1 MLAGSPG
8 FSSELASRC
17 AEPRG
22 SCVKTLVRI
31 FGYLKPYWRRVILVY
46 VTLFTALA
54 LQLAIPQVLARAIDH
69 GILGKNL
76 TYLAVSALIIVVFAL
91 GQGLFTFIRSYH
103 VNVLAEKVGYDLR
116 NQLYD
121 RFQELSFSFYDRA
134 QTGQLM
140 SRATDDINQIRGMLM
155 VCLRSLV
162 QGIGTLVAVTV
173 IMLTT
178 DVPLALIALATMP
191 ILIWWTIRFGI
202 VIRPMFLS
210 VQQQFGVM
218 TSALQENVAGG
229 RVVRAF
235 AQERAESHRFEAE
248 LEELFERNMRAAKN
262 WSYNYPL
269 TLLMSGLSLTAV
281 VWFGAHQVIAGAISI
296 GTLVAFQQYTSLLNE
311 PIRWLGF
318 AINRI
323 ARAQAS
329 GDRIFEI
336 LDTRPV
342 IQNRPGAIPIDDM
355 RGRVTFDHVTFRY
368 RGAKVDALDAV
379 TFTAEPGQTIALVGP
394 TGGGKSSIISL
405 IPRFYDVAEGEVAID
420 GHDVRDLQ
428 LASLRDH
435 IGIVLQETF
444 LFGVTI
450 GQNIAYG
457 RPDAT
462 REEIVAA
469 AKAARAHD
477 FIMRMPDG
485 YDTMVG
491 ERGVSLSGGQK
502 QRVAIARALAEN
514 PKILILDDATSSVD
528 AETEYLIQ
536 QALRELMHQRT
547 SFVIA
552 QRLTTVKNA
561 DLILVLEDGKI
572 TQRGTHEELLAEPGF
587 YADLYDLQLKDQE
600 EAQREKLAEQAL
612 TSGGAAASNGGTA
625 ADGELEPATAGSE
638 SDEIT
643 SGKR

>member
-1 MLAGSPG
+1 
-8 FSSELASRC
+8 
-17 AEPRG
+17 
-22 SCVKTLVRI
+22 
-31 FGYLKPYWRRVILVY
+31 
-46 VTLFTALA
+46 
-54 LQLAIPQVLARAIDH
+54 
-69 GILGKNL
+69 
-76 TYLAVSALIIVVFAL
+76 
-91 GQGLFTFIRSYH
+91 
-103 VNVLAEKVGYDLR
+103 
-116 NQLYD
+116 
-121 RFQELSFSFYDRA
+121 
-134 QTGQLM
+134 
-140 SRATDDINQIRGMLM
+140 
-155 VCLRSLV
+155 
-162 QGIGTLVAVTV
+162 
-173 IMLTT
+173 
-178 DVPLALIALATMP
+178 MP

-368 RGAKVDALDAV
+368 RGAKVDALDDV

-561 DLILVLEDGKI
+561 DLILVLEDGRI

-587 YADLYDLQLKDQE
+587 YADLYELQLKDQE
-600 EAQREKLAEQAL
+600 EAQREKLAEEAL
-612 TSGGAAASNGGTA
+612 TGDGTTGSTAASGSDGE

>member
-1 MLAGSPG
+1 
-8 FSSELASRC
+8 
-17 AEPRG
+17 
-22 SCVKTLVRI
+22 VKTLVRI

>member
-1 MLAGSPG
+1 M
-8 FSSELASRC
+8 
-17 AEPRG
+17 
-22 SCVKTLVRI
+22 KTLLRI
-31 FGYLKPYWRRVILVY
+31 IGYLKPYWRRVILVY
-46 VTLFTALA
+46 VTLFIALA
-54 LQLAIPQVLARAIDH
+54 LQLAIPQILARAIDH
-69 GILGKNL
+69 GILGKNIGYL
-76 TYLAVSALIIVVFAL
+76 TVAALLIILFSL
-91 GQGLFTFIRSYH
+91 GQGVFTFIRSYH

-121 RFQELSFSFYDRA
+121 RFQNLSFSYYDRA

-155 VCLRSLV
+155 VSLRSLV
-162 QGIGTLVAVTV
+162 QGIGTLIAVTI
-173 IMLTT
+173 IMLAT
-178 DVPLALIALATMP
+178 DVPLALVALATMP

-248 LEELFERNMRAAKN
+248 LEELFERNMHAARN

-296 GTLVAFQQYTSLLNE
+296 GTLVAFQQYTSLMNE

-336 LDTRPV
+336 LDTKPS
-342 IQNRPGAIPIDDM
+342 IQDAPAAIPIDDM

-368 RGAKVDALDAV
+368 HGATVDALDDV

-405 IPRFYDVAEGEVAID
+405 IPRFYDVTSGEVAID
-420 GHDVRDLQ
+420 GTNVREMQ
-428 LASLRDH
+428 LASLRRH

-444 LFGVTI
+444 LFGITI
-450 GQNIAYG
+450 AQNIAYG

-469 AKAARAHD
+469 ARAARAHD

-502 QRVAIARALAEN
+502 QRVAIARALVEN

-536 QALRELMHQRT
+536 QALRELMTERT

-561 DLILVLEDGKI
+561 DLILVLEDGRI
-572 TQRGTHEELLAEPGF
+572 TQRGTHEQLLAEPGF
-587 YADLYDLQLKDQE
+587 YAELYELQLKDQE
-600 EAQREKLAEQAL
+600 DAQREKLAEAAL
-612 TSGGAAASNGGTA
+612 TGERPTESNGVAIGS
-625 ADGELEPATAGSE
+625 ELQPATAGDIE
-638 SDEIT
+638 T
-643 SGKR
+643 GKR

>member
-1 MLAGSPG
+1 
-8 FSSELASRC
+8 
-17 AEPRG
+17 
-22 SCVKTLVRI
+22 VKTLVRI

-342 IQNRPGAIPIDDM
+342 IENRPGAIPIDDM

-612 TSGGAAASNGGTA
+612 ASGGAAAANGGTA